1 MINSVYSFIHRN
13 LPLGQSNPDPSQFFP
28 GRVKNVIIARY
39 LSNSDPLHHEG
50 SDRDIKE
57 RLTSIVLDQNK
68 LFQISEQPPTDDQ
81 IFSWFI
87 NSDFAPKLHRRA
99 IEAGDLSVESFFRT
113 SGVDVNRADEK
124 TGNTPLMLAARSHQP
139 VLVERLMQ
147 TGADALARNRNEKSA
162 IELAIYQCQKTGYE
176 KTHLLGTLKHLLSDT
191 RVFDQLTHEMLEFI
205 FTKTERAIAELFIN
219 HTKSSLS
226 SIVDELVSSKR
237 DEAPDLLR
245 LILSQFP
252 LLVNKRDQFLK
263 TPLMKAAEKGNPG
276 ALSALLDQPGIEVEA
291 VWRLAISPNLTTRW
305 TAYSLAYD
313 NRNTDCLKLLENF
326 GAQKTV
332 LGLTAMQRLMF
343 KLQREWNFSLV
354 KSIILSCTGI
364 SLLQCLAA
372 ARVDGSYLVSC
383 AALSVLLPIFF
394 HTYYIKNIHILN
406 QRIISAQQQLSQE
419 QAESPGVFNASDQ
432 VNGARP
438 ALEDQISGLLDGY

>member
-13 LPLGQSNPDPSQFFP
+13 LPLGQSTPNPNQFLP
-28 GRVKNVIIARY
+28 ERVKNVIVARY
-39 LSNSDPLHHEG
+39 LSNSHPLHQES
-50 SDRDIKE
+50 SDTARNIKE
-57 RLTSIVLDQNK
+57 RLTSTVLDQNK

-99 IEAGDLSVESFFRT
+99 IEAGDFAVESFFRT

-147 TGADALARNRNEKSA
+147 TGADALARNRNEESA
-162 IELAIYQCQKTGYE
+162 IELAIYQCEKTGYE
-176 KTHLLGTLKHLLSDT
+176 KPHLLGTLKHLLSDT
-191 RVFDQLTHEMLEFI
+191 RVFDQLTHEMMEFI
-205 FTKTERAIAELFIN
+205 FTKTERAVAELFIN

-263 TPLMKAAEKGNPG
+263 TPLMNAAEKGNHG

-291 VWRLAISPNLTTRW
+291 VWRLEISPNLTTRW

-313 NRNTDCLKLLENF
+313 NENRDCLELLENF
-326 GAQKTV
+326 GAQKMV
-332 LGLTAMQRLMF
+332 LGLTAMQRLLF
-343 KLQREWNFSLV
+343 KLQKEQCLSGI

-364 SLLQCLAA
+364 WLLECLAA
-372 ARVDGSYLVSC
+372 ARVDETYPILC
-383 AALSVLLPIFF
+383 TAIAIFLPIFF
-394 HTYYIKNIHILN
+394 QIHYRKNSHFLN
-406 QRIISAQQQLSQE
+406 QRIMSEQLQLN
-419 QAESPGVFNASDQ
+419 Q
-432 VNGARP
+432 
-438 ALEDQISGLLDGY
+438 

>member
-13 LPLGQSNPDPSQFFP
+13 LPLGQSTPNPNQFLP
-28 GRVKNVIIARY
+28 ERVKNVIVARY
-39 LSNSDPLHHEG
+39 LSNSHPLHQES
-50 SDRDIKE
+50 SDTARNIKE
-57 RLTSIVLDQNK
+57 RLTSTVLDQNK

-99 IEAGDLSVESFFRT
+99 IEAGDFAVESFFRT

-147 TGADALARNRNEKSA
+147 TGADTLARNHTKKSA
-162 IELAIYQCQKTGYE
+162 IELAISQCKKTGYE
-176 KTHLLGTLKHLLSDT
+176 KPHLLETLKHLLSDT
-191 RVFDQLTHEMLEFI
+191 RVFDQLTQEMMEFI
-205 FTKTERAIAELFIN
+205 FTKTDRAIAELFIN

-226 SIVDELVSSKR
+226 SVVGELVSSKR

-252 LLVNKRDQFLK
+252 LLVNKRDQFFK
-263 TPLMKAAEKGNPG
+263 TPLMNAAENGNHG
-276 ALSALLDQPGIEVEA
+276 ALSVLLDQPGIEVEA
-291 VWRLAISPNLTTRW
+291 VWRSSVLPNLTTRW
-305 TAYSLAYD
+305 TAYSLAYE
-313 NRNTDCLKLLENF
+313 NQNTDCLELLKSF

-343 KLQREWNFSLV
+343 KLEKEWGYSV
-354 KSIILSCTGI
+354 IKSIILSCTGI

-372 ARVDGSYLVSC
+372 GRVDGTYLVLCS
-383 AALSVLLPIFF
+383 AVSVLLPVFF
-394 HTYYIKNIHILN
+394 QIHYVNNIHTLN
-406 QRIISAQQQLSQE
+406 QRIMSAQHQLSQE
-419 QAESPGVFNASDQ
+419 QAESP
-432 VNGARP
+432 P
-438 ALEDQISGLLDGY
+438 